1 MTFDY
6 GPTLLLLLLPLA
18 VWLTARSL
26 RRGSTTTQLNGPPSQ
41 SLIWGLSDYSHKS
54 PDISV
59 DLEDWAK
66 RYGPAY
72 ELPAE
77 FGRKKIIITDPK
89 AVVHFYSSER
99 TTYVRPEDSRLFI
112 GKMFGRGVLWAEGE
126 MHIMHKRQRKAL
138 TPAFSNAAIRKL
150 TSVFYDSA
158 YKLKSLWDSSLESSP
173 DGAVIEVQQWMN
185 RIALDSIGLGGFSHD
200 FRSLDGEK
208 SSVTAAFDALQATKA
223 SVMSSV
229 TSVVFTL
236 AFTFPFL
243 LNIPTER
250 IKLFWRLRDSLN
262 VIAERLLDNSR
273 REKAGEISQE
283 LADKSVIGLLLRA
296 EGSSSELY
304 MTQEE
309 IVAQNILLLAGY
321 ETTSISLTWALI
333 ELSRH
338 PKIQEKLRQDIARF
352 GADPTWDQLVSDLPY
367 LDSVVNEVLRLH
379 PPVTETLRVA
389 QHDDVIPFSTPV
401 TTASGESVTSIFVAK
416 GSSVVAPI
424 RCINRSEALWGPDS
438 KEFKPERWLSDI
450 TVRANELLG
459 YRHLLTF
466 HDGPRTC
473 LGRAFALAEFKATL
487 SVLIRHFSFEFP
499 DGPDTKIEN
508 HITIMPR
515 PKVAGLSGAQVPLRV
530 RRVE

>member
-59 DLEDWAK
+59 DLEDWVK

-89 AVVHFYSSER
+89 AVVHFYSSEQ
-99 TTYVRPEDSRLFI
+99 E
-112 GKMFGRGVLWAEGE
+112 FGRGVLWAEGE
-126 MHIMHKRQRKAL
+126 MHKRQRKAL

-173 DGAVIEVQQWMN
+173 DGAVIEVQQWQAISTPQIYFLPRKPYPPNN
-185 RIALDSIGLGGFSHD
+185 RLDSIGLGGFSHD

-229 TSVVFTL
+229 VFTL
-236 AFTFPFL
+236 AFMFPFL

-273 REKAGEISQE
+273 REKAGEISQ
-283 LADKSVIGLLLRA
+283 ADKSVIGLLLRA

-379 PPVTETLRVA
+379 PPVTESLRVA

-508 HITIMPR
+508 HITIVPR
-515 PKVAGLSGAQVPLRV
+515 PKVAGLPGAQVPLRV